1 MSTNG
6 SPAVVLVH
14 GAFTDASG
22 FRGLYDELLGQAVEV
37 VATPNP
43 LRGLTGGDGDYLKAV
58 VGEID
63 WAVLLVGHSY
73 GGSVITAAGTA
84 DNVGRAVYISGLHRT
99 RARK

>member
-37 VATPNP
+37 VATPT
-43 LRGLTGGDGDYLKAV
+43 RCAV
-58 VGEID
+58 
-63 WAVLLVGHSY
+63 
-73 GGSVITAAGTA
+73 
-84 DNVGRAVYISGLHRT
+84 
-99 RARK
+99 